1 MASPTMSD
9 MTSVAKSVR
18 GKASAP
24 APSNCVAMTAA
35 VAITEDTERSKPLTK
50 ITMD

>member
-1 MASPTMSD
+1 
-9 MTSVAKSVR
+9 MTGVTRSVR
-18 GKASAP
+18 GKASPP
-24 APSNCVAMTAA
+24 APSNSVAMTAA